1 MTIHM
6 EHPLFAEERQ
16 EEIVRLLRTKDRL
29 TVPQL
34 CEHFQVSAAT
44 IRNDIRKLA
53 AEKKAEENLRWDHSF
68 PESWLRSFGCLKS

>member
-16 EEIVRLLRTKDRL
+16 EEIIRLLRTKDRL

-34 CEHFQVSAAT
+34 CQHFQVSAAT

-53 AEKKAEENLRWDHSF
+53 AEK
-68 PESWLRSFGCLKS
+68 G

>member
-34 CEHFQVSAAT
+34 CEHFQVSAAVSYTHLTLPT
-44 IRNDIRKLA
+44 IA
-53 AEKKAEENLRWDHSF
+53 
-68 PESWLRSFGCLKS
+68 